1 MDASQRHKENVQRL
15 KRTLNFLN
23 ESEGDD
29 SDTEKQPPSVDLGF
43 MEFIKKWR
51 DSRHELIDYEMVH
64 SAGMTTTLPVHI
76 TDERDIVIMIKTL
89 EQLLLLLPKPTI
101 ITTAR

>member
-1 MDASQRHKENVQRL
+1 
-15 KRTLNFLN
+15 
-23 ESEGDD
+23 
-29 SDTEKQPPSVDLGF
+29 
-43 MEFIKKWR
+43 
-51 DSRHELIDYEMVH
+51 
-64 SAGMTTTLPVHI
+64 MTTTLPVHI